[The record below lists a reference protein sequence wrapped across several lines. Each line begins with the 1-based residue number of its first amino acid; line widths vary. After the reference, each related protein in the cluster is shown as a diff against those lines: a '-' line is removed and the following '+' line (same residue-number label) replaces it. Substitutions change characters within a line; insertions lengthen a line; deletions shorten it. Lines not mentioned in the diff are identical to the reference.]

1 MAPRAS
7 ATTPTTLAL
16 SNSYRI
22 VSTDSFVQK
31 TLGKLS
37 KASLLTLVGEW
48 LTPSALTF
56 SPPDL
61 QGNDPDDENGDFTL
75 AQSLDEIKNVYA
87 ALEKGKCGK
96 REVLNRVL
104 EGDWRHGVSLRQ
116 LATAD
121 VQYLLDHPTSQKWTA
136 LKLDRITSESA
147 LGSNDGVDTTPAKY
161 SHLPQFHPP
170 TILQNLQA
178 EVGPFARAHYHLTKL
193 TSLPITLLRIQMHR
207 SPYSDQGSLVKKRAT
222 SLIDVPTI
230 LYVAF
235 PHNTPFLYVS
245 APAVSNQSKMGDSKT
260 FRKIVID
267 ALPRAFSRPRK
278 RYALKPTSLSARS
291 LITLVSMR
299 GSGRGSAHGGWSVFA
314 EGSVEDSPLVATCSN
329 FGTRKHLTGDKE
341 NMLPL
346 IESHGIKS
354 QDMRNSR
361 IGYPA
366 EEPSPKRQKMIL
378 NGRFGHS
385 NVPEVDCGMER
396 LEIRIEDSFTLNSDK
411 ESPESATDE
420 YEAIAMSEAR
430 PSRRGRCPI
439 IPLVIESDHT
449 DEDGQDDHSRRWT
462 PKIHLTFHGSHV
474 FAGIRKLV
482 ESGAVVGDKMPG
494 WMSGE
499 DGVNIGVV
507 RDRKIRGCKG
517 SGLS

>member
-7 ATTPTTLAL
+7 VTVPTTLAF

-22 VSTDSFVQK
+22 ISTDPFVQK

-37 KASLLTLVGEW
+37 KTSLLTLVGEW
-48 LTPSALTF
+48 LTPSALIF
-56 SPPDL
+56 SAPDL
-61 QGNDPDDENGDFTL
+61 QGNDPDDEDGGFTP
-75 AQSLDEIKNVYA
+75 AQSLDELKDVYA
-87 ALEKGKCGK
+87 AFENGKGGK
-96 REVLNRVL
+96 REVLDRVL
-104 EGDWRHGVSLRQ
+104 EGDWRHGISLRQ

-136 LKLDRITSESA
+136 LKLDRITSETA
-147 LGSNDGVDTTPAKY
+147 LDSSDGVDTTPAEY
-161 SHLPQFHPP
+161 GHLPRFHAP
-170 TILQNLQA
+170 TFLQNLQA
-178 EVGPFARAHYHLTKL
+178 EVGPLARAHYHLTKMA
-193 TSLPITLLRIQMHR
+193 SLPITLFRIQMYG
-207 SPYSDQGSLVKKRAT
+207 SPYSDQGSLGKTQAT
-222 SLIDVPTI
+222 SVIDVPTT

-245 APAVSNQSKMGDSKT
+245 VPAVSGQSKMGNSKT
-260 FRKIVID
+260 FRKVVID
-267 ALPRAFSRPRK
+267 ALPKAFSRPRN

-291 LITLVSMR
+291 LNALVSMR
-299 GSGRGSAHGGWSVFA
+299 GSGRGSTHGGWSVFA
-314 EGSVEDSPLVATCSN
+314 EGSVEESPLVATCSN
-329 FGTRKHLTGDKE
+329 FGTWKHLTGDKE

-346 IESHGIKS
+346 IESHGIKP

-361 IGYPA
+361 IVYPA
-366 EEPSPKRQKMIL
+366 EEPSPKRRKMIS

-385 NVPEVDCGMER
+385 NVSEDDCGVER
-396 LEIRIEDSFTLNSDK
+396 LEIRIEDSFTLNSGK

-420 YEAIAMSEAR
+420 YEATALSERR
-430 PSRRGRCPI
+430 PSRRGRRPI
-439 IPLVIESDHT
+439 IPLAVESDHT